1 MKLMNQSKA
10 TIRLRDYMERDD
22 GWGNA
27 EGREVYQKLLK
38 AVEGHPGKW
47 IFRISLGGMRRT
59 DASFPRESVV
69 ELAKRFRGQ
78 KGFCLVD
85 VPNQDL
91 MDNWEAA
98 ALKRAQPL
106 TVWRDDQPEI
116 IGPAPTRGNQRLLD
130 FILSV
135 HETAAVEAAR
145 ALGLKLTNVSTKLKQ
160 LQDGGYILR
169 RDESAPTGGVEYR
182 YFRIG

>member
-1 MKLMNQSKA
+1 MNMMNQIVV
-10 TIRLRDYMERDD
+10 TIRLRDLMERDD

-38 AVEGHPGKW
+38 AVEDHPGKM
-47 IFRISLGGMRRT
+47 IFRVSLAGVRRT

-69 ELAKRFRGQ
+69 ELARRFRGQ

-85 VPNQDL
+85 ISNQDL
-91 MDNWEAA
+91 LDNWEAA
-98 ALKRAQPL
+98 ALRREQPL
-106 TVWRDDQPEI
+106 TVWREGKPEI
-116 IGPAPTRGNQRLLD
+116 IGPEPTRGNKSLLD
-130 FILSV
+130 FLLSIP
-135 HETAAVEAAR
+135 ETTASEAKR
-145 ALGLKLTNVSTKLKQ
+145 KLNLKLTNVSTKLKQ

-169 RDESAPTGGVEYR
+169 RDEVSTTGGVEYR